1 MSSETMNRRDFM
13 RVLAVLGM
21 VSFAPTAAQAAK
33 LAQDR
38 VHYQETPKDGK
49 VCRDCMHFF
58 PDTNTCR
65 LVEGTIN
72 PEGWC
77 QLYVLPPNKR

>member
-1 MSSETMNRRDFM
+1 MAQIPMNRRDFM
-13 RVLAVLGM
+13 RTLAVMGM

-33 LAQDR
+33 LAQEK
-38 VHYQETPKDGK
+38 VQYQETPKDGN
-49 VCRDCMHFF
+49 VCRDCMHFL
-58 PDTNTCR
+58 PENNTCR
-65 LVEGTIN
+65 LVAGTIN